1 MTCKPI
7 RLKYVAK
14 ESCGGCVFYFLSRA
28 CCPVN
33 ADSCRFS
40 EILTAL
46 VKQTERVSSEGK
58 VREEMLDKT
67 GLVICYNLQTEAAFS
82 LGP

>member
-1 MTCKPI
+1 MLQRKVVV
-7 RLKYVAK
+7 VAF
-14 ESCGGCVFYFLSRA
+14 FYFLCRP

-46 VKQTERVSSEGK
+46 VKQTERASSEGK
-58 VREEMLDKT
+58 VQEEMLDKN
-67 GLVICYNLQTEAAFS
+67 GLVIYYELRNS
-82 LGP
+82 L

>member
-7 RLKYVAK
+7 RLKYVPK
-14 ESCGGCVFYFLSRA
+14 ESCGDCVFYFLSRA
-28 CCPVN
+28 CCRVN

-46 VKQTERVSSEGK
+46 VKQTERASSEGK
-58 VREEMLDKT
+58 VQEEMLDKT
-67 GLVICYNLQTEAAFS
+67 GLVICYELQTVAAFS